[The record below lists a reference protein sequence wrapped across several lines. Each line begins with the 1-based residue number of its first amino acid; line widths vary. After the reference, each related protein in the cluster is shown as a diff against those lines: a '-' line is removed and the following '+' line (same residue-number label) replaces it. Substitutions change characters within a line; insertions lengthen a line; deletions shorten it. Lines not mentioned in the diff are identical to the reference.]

1 MAQIKKVTMKDI
13 AQELDISIVTVS
25 KALAGK
31 EGVGDRLREVIID
44 KAKELGY
51 IFKKN
56 EDGENVN
63 RNVGILIA
71 QRYVGDDSFYLSVY
85 QKMLVEMTKRGMVG
99 ILEVIIENDEKN
111 KVLPTLLSINKVD
124 HIIVLGEVSRDYLQA
139 LEATGKNI
147 VFFDFENEDFEFD
160 SVVGDNINGGYLM
173 TRHLMKQ
180 GYTDITFV
188 GNYRS
193 TRSILDRYLG
203 YRKYML
209 MKGIDIREEDHIDDR
224 DDEGNDLELVLPDKM
239 PDAFFCNCDVAA
251 YRLIEKLNKAGYK
264 VPEDVAVAGYDDYA
278 SNKIEGVEL
287 TTYRVNIEE
296 MIYYALN
303 ILEQKFQNPDYRYG
317 TVISYG
323 RVIARESTKPPAAG
337 KANNRKNG

>member
-31 EGVGDRLREVIID
+31 DGVGDRLREEIIE

-51 IFKKN
+51 IFKKS
-56 EDGENVN
+56 EDAENVN
-63 RNVGILIA
+63 KNVGILIA
-71 QRYVGDDSFYLSVY
+71 QRFVGEDSFYLSVY
-85 QKMLVEMTKRGMVG
+85 QKMLVEMTKRGIIG
-99 ILEVIIENDEKN
+99 ILEVIIESDEKN
-111 KVLPTLLSINKVD
+111 RVLPTLLSINKVD

-139 LEATGKNI
+139 LEETGKNI
-147 VFFDFENEDFEFD
+147 VFFDFENEDFECD

-188 GNYRS
+188 SNYKS

-209 MKGIDIREEDHIDDR
+209 MKGISIREEDHIDDR
-224 DDEGNDLELVLPDKM
+224 DEDGNDVEIVIPDKL

-251 YRLIEKLNKAGYK
+251 YRLIKKLNQAGYK

-278 SNKIEGVEL
+278 SNKIDGVEL
-287 TTYRVNIEE
+287 TTYRVNVEE

-323 RVIARESTKPPAAG
+323 RVIARESTKAH
-337 KANNRKNG
+337 KK

>member
-56 EDGENVN
+56 EDAENVN

-71 QRYVGDDSFYLSVY
+71 QRFVGDDSFYLSVY
-85 QKMLVEMTKRGMVG
+85 QKMLVEMTKRGIVG

-224 DDEGNDLELVLPDKM
+224 DDEGNELELVLPDKM

-337 KANNRKNG
+337 KANNSKNG

>member
-71 QRYVGDDSFYLSVY
+71 QRFVGDDSFYLSVY
-85 QKMLVEMTKRGMVG
+85 QKMLVEMTKRGIVG

-188 GNYRS
+188 GNYRC

-337 KANNRKNG
+337 KANNSKNG

>member
-1 MAQIKKVTMKDI
+1 MAQVKKVTMKDI

-31 EGVGDRLREVIID
+31 EGVGDRLREEIVE

-56 EDGENVN
+56 DDIESVN

-71 QRYVGDDSFYLSVY
+71 QRFVGDNSFYLSVY

-99 ILEVIIENDEKN
+99 ILEVVIESDEKN
-111 KVLPTLLSINKVD
+111 KVLPALLSINNVD
-124 HIIVLGEVSRDYLQA
+124 HIVVLGEVNRDYLQA
-139 LEATGKNI
+139 LDATGKNI
-147 VFFDFENEDFEFD
+147 VLFDFENEDFDFD

-173 TRHLMKQ
+173 TRHLVKQ
-180 GYTDITFV
+180 GYKDITFV
-188 GNYRS
+188 GNFRT

-203 YRKYML
+203 YRKYLL
-209 MKGIDIREEDHIDDR
+209 MKGIKLVKDNHIDDR
-224 DDEGNDLELVLPDKM
+224 DEEGNDVELVIPDKL
-239 PDAFFCNCDVAA
+239 PEAFFCNCDVAA
-251 YRLIEKLNKAGYK
+251 YRLINKLNQLGYR

-278 SNKIEGVEL
+278 SNKIPGVEL

-296 MIYYALN
+296 MIYHALN
-303 ILEQKFQNPDYRYG
+303 MLEQKFRNADYRYG
-317 TVISYG
+317 TVLSYG
-323 RVIARESTKPPAAG
+323 RVIERATSK
-337 KANNRKNG
+337 KKD

>member
-31 EGVGDRLREVIID
+31 DGVGDRLREVIID

-56 EDGENVN
+56 EDIENVN

-71 QRYVGDDSFYLSVY
+71 QRFVGEDSFYLSVY
-85 QKMLVEMTKRGMVG
+85 QKMLVEMTKRGIVG
-99 ILEVIIENDEKN
+99 MLEVVIENDERN
-111 KVLPTLLSINKVD
+111 KVLPTILSINKVD
-124 HIIVLGEVSRDYLQA
+124 HVVVLGELNRDYLQA

-147 VFFDFENEDFEFD
+147 VFFDFENEDFECD
-160 SVVGDNINGGYLM
+160 AVVGDNINGGYLM
-173 TRHLMKQ
+173 TRHLIKQ
-180 GYTDITFV
+180 GYNDITYV
-188 GNYRS
+188 GNYKS

-209 MKGIDIREEDHIDDR
+209 MKGIEIHEEDHIDDR
-224 DDEGNDLELVLPDKM
+224 DDEGNVIDIVLPDKM

-251 YRLIEKLNKAGYK
+251 YRVIKKLKEAGYK
-264 VPEDVAVAGYDDYA
+264 VPEDVAVAGYDDFA
-278 SNKIEGVEL
+278 GNKVDGVEL

-296 MIYYALN
+296 MIYYTLN

-317 TVISYG
+317 TVLTYG
-323 RVIARESTKPPAAG
+323 RVIARDST
-337 KANNRKNG
+337 RKKTK

>member
-31 EGVGDRLREVIID
+31 DGVGDRLREEIIE

-51 IFKKN
+51 IFKKS
-56 EDGENVN
+56 EDAENVN
-63 RNVGILIA
+63 KNVGILIA
-71 QRYVGDDSFYLSVY
+71 QRFVGEDSFYLSVY
-85 QKMLVEMTKRGMVG
+85 QKMLVEMTKRGIIG
-99 ILEVIIENDEKN
+99 ILEVIIESDEKN
-111 KVLPTLLSINKVD
+111 RVLPTLLSINKVD

-139 LEATGKNI
+139 LEETGKNI
-147 VFFDFENEDFEFD
+147 VFFDFENEDFECD

-188 GNYRS
+188 GNYLS

-209 MKGIDIREEDHIDDR
+209 MKGISIREEDHIDDR
-224 DDEGNDLELVLPDKM
+224 DEDGNDVEIVIPDKL

-251 YRLIEKLNKAGYK
+251 YRLIKKLNQAGYK

-287 TTYRVNIEE
+287 TTYRVNVEE

-323 RVIARESTKPPAAG
+323 RVIARESTKAH
-337 KANNRKNG
+337 KK

>member
-71 QRYVGDDSFYLSVY
+71 QRFVGDDSFYLSVY
-85 QKMLVEMTKRGMVG
+85 QKMLVEMTKRGIVG

>member
-71 QRYVGDDSFYLSVY
+71 QRFVGDDSFYLSVY
-85 QKMLVEMTKRGMVG
+85 QKMLVEMTKRGIVG

-224 DDEGNDLELVLPDKM
+224 DDEGNELELVLPDKM

-337 KANNRKNG
+337 KANNSKNG

>member
-71 QRYVGDDSFYLSVY
+71 QRFVGDDSFYLSVY
-85 QKMLVEMTKRGMVG
+85 QKMLVEMTKRGIVG

-124 HIIVLGEVSRDYLQA
+124 HIIVLGEVSREYLQA

-337 KANNRKNG
+337 KANNSKNG